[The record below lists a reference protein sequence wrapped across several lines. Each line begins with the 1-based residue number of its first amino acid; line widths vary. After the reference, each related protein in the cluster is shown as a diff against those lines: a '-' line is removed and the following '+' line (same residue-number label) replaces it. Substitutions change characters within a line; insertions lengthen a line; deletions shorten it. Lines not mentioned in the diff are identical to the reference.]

1 MRGSADNR
9 DGEGRPLAH
18 VTWRK
23 GLMAEVEVFL
33 LLGLVATAVFSA
45 ITFGM
50 ARRGQRAIGRV
61 EDARDRVV
69 EGLKA
74 LVRDGIVPDRDEAA
88 MLIVAASTKHRLAEF
103 EIGTPEA
110 MLCRLFEDINS
121 DPLVGPHLKRA
132 VVPQLAE
139 HMHGRRP
146 GIWSPDRTFDA
157 PALARETVLV
167 DEVP

>member
-1 MRGSADNR
+1 TCILTG
-9 DGEGRPLAH
+9 
-18 VTWRK
+18 WK
-23 GLMAEVEVFL
+23 GPMVEVELFL
-33 LLGLVATAVFSA
+33 LLGLAATAVFSA
-45 ITFGM
+45 ITFGL

-74 LVRDGIVPDRDEAA
+74 LVRDGIVPDRDAAA
-88 MLIVAASTKHRLAEF
+88 MLIVAASTKDRVAEF

-110 MLCRLFEDINS
+110 MLCRLFEAINS
-121 DPLVGPHLKRA
+121 DPLVGLHLKRA

-146 GIWSPDRTFDA
+146 GVWSPERSFDP
-157 PALARETVLV
+157 PALARESVLV